1 MFLRRLFG
9 KKKAPEPAQLGKL
22 TIDSLQERVDELKRE
37 KLADAQSKLD
47 PLLNRLS
54 GERESLL
61 NGLKTLSKAEL
72 TGEVYSGLRKSAIE
86 ARRLLVDKLTRAF
99 SAIQS
104 RGEFSTDYLATLDNM
119 VTKTVNLTTD
129 AVAAHGRYV
138 RALFARQFDIIEL
151 HLRRLHELAIEIH
164 TLTETTLKEIRSL
177 DSISSK
183 ISSRKELFRRIEN
196 LQTNAKSLE
205 GQATELEKLIE
216 DESTQLARLVNS
228 KEFKS
233 VDTSGRELEQIEHE
247 MANVRGA
254 ASSAISA
261 LSRPLRKMEKLVATG
276 KCQMDRE
283 EIKILELCIENPL
296 EIFSSGEKLAAAEAL
311 LRRMIGLLEEGRISL
326 GDRERKKRTELAS
339 ELLKEKRLL
348 ELGRRLERLHA
359 QKEAKKRAREGSPLL
374 RQKAELERLI
384 KKHRLDLERT
394 RKAIEDLHRES
405 QLTAGEMDKNR
416 GELKKVVSSVL
427 GAELEITS

>member
-37 KLADAQSKLD
+37 KLADAQSKLN

-61 NGLKTLSKAEL
+61 NGLKTLSKVEL

-99 SAIQS
+99 SAIQP
-104 RGEFSTDYLATLDNM
+104 RGEFSTDYLATLNNM
-119 VTKTVNLTTD
+119 LTKTVNLTTD

-151 HLRRLHELAIEIH
+151 HLRRLYELAIEIH
-164 TLTETTLKEIRSL
+164 TLTETTLKEMRSL

-196 LQTNAKSLE
+196 LQANAKSLE
-205 GQATELEKLIE
+205 GQTTELEKLIE

-233 VDTSGRELEQIEHE
+233 VDASGRELEQIEHE

-261 LSRPLRKMEKLVATG
+261 LSRPLRKMEKLVAAG
-276 KCQMDRE
+276 KYQMDRE

-326 GDRERKKRTELAS
+326 GDRERKKRTKLAS
-339 ELLKEKRLL
+339 ELLEEKRLL

-359 QKEAKKRAREGSPLL
+359 QREAKKRAREGSPLL
-374 RQKAELERLI
+374 RQRAELERLI

-405 QLTAGEMDKNR
+405 QLTAEEMDKNR

>member
-1 MFLRRLFG
+1 MFIRRIFG
-9 KKKAPEPAQLGKL
+9 KKKAPEPVQLGKL

-99 SAIQS
+99 SAIQP

-119 VTKTVNLTTD
+119 LTKTVNLTTD

-164 TLTETTLKEIRSL
+164 TLTETTLKGIRSL

-196 LQTNAKSLE
+196 LQANAKSLE

-233 VDTSGRELEQIEHE
+233 VDASGRELEQIEHE

-254 ASSAISA
+254 TSSAISA
-261 LSRPLRKMEKLVATG
+261 LSRPLRKMEKLVAAG

-283 EIKILELCIENPL
+283 KIKILEICIENPL

-339 ELLKEKRLL
+339 ELLEEKRLL

-405 QLTAGEMDKNR
+405 QLTAEEMDKNR